1 MTAPGPQPRHPCQ
14 RGNLVLVLLRRT
26 TMQRWPPEG
35 SLFAVCA
42 LRLHEGKS
50 QAHPFLRILG
60 VFRVNPARLIH
71 TKPGEVP
78 KSTADALVGLE
89 IQPDR
94 PVHEPWVT
102 DHVRVPEQLPDHD
115 PAVMSHDSVQLGQ
128 GLILHGYLPKHRDED
143 GAVEVIVRVRQHSS
157 VHRRWLALLGE
168 PGAWSRRASWVAC
181 RRLREPRWDRAPG
194 PPRPCSSR
202 FPDRLPRGA
211 RPVRG
216 PGSRA
221 GARS

>member
-14 RGNLVLVLLRRT
+14 RGNLALVLLSRNDHRND
-26 TMQRWPPEG
+26 RPLEG

-60 VFRVNPARLIH
+60 VLRVNPARLIH

-94 PVHEPWVT
+94 PVHEP
-102 DHVRVPEQLPDHD
+102 
-115 PAVMSHDSVQLGQ
+115 
-128 GLILHGYLPKHRDED
+128 
-143 GAVEVIVRVRQHSS
+143 
-157 VHRRWLALLGE
+157 
-168 PGAWSRRASWVAC
+168 
-181 RRLREPRWDRAPG
+181 
-194 PPRPCSSR
+194 
-202 FPDRLPRGA
+202 
-211 RPVRG
+211 
-216 PGSRA
+216 
-221 GARS
+221 